1 MSTEIDKQTEPTL
14 GHHLDSIVEKIV
26 EKIVDGVR
34 NLNRQSQNCR
44 VVLLVGVVGTAHQGP

>member
-14 GHHLDSIVEKIV
+14 GHHLDSIV

>member
-14 GHHLDSIVEKIV
+14 GHHLDS
-26 EKIVDGVR
+26 IVDGVR